1 MLAYFLVLV
10 LLYSGYKFKVSNFS
24 VTSLVLNI
32 FRFYNW
38 TNKNII
44 KPVRFKLLE
53 NKSGITLINV
63 YKNGKK
69 IKISTYNLEKNNYN
83 DKDTI
88 ELYWRTGEH
97 RYRTIFK
104 GNNIN
109 ENIYKTIDISKN
121 QRNHILTA
129 TLKKFNPE
137 TKEYNE
143 IDITKKL
150 NEYSGP
156 DGNFFKNRT
165 EIINCVE
172 YFSLNGNK
180 MIEHTNDTVEYMDNM
195 GEMVEL

>member
-1 MLAYFLVLV
+1 MLAYLLVLV

-38 TNKNII
+38 TYKNII

-53 NKSGITLINV
+53 NKSGINLINV

-69 IKISTYNLEKNNYN
+69 IKKSTYNLEKHNYN
-83 DKDTI
+83 DTDTI

-121 QRNHILTA
+121 QRNHILSA

-172 YFSLNGNK
+172 YFSLNGKK

-195 GEMVEL
+195 GEMIKL